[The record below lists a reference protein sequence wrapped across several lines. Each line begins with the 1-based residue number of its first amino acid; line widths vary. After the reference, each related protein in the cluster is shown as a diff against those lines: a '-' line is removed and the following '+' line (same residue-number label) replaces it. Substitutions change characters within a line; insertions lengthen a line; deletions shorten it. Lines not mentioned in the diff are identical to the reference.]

1 MISHTYRNMSPSD
14 LESFG
19 ALVTTRLENN
29 AILSSIKVAGL
40 LNLMPA
46 LLAFSAAKRDFD
58 SFRGTDRRD
67 KQEICRTALIN
78 ELYFTSIKV
87 EDLAK
92 NDTEIITASGYILR
106 KARAKGQKKEPVLVV
121 TPTNFMAINDPMKTG
136 FVHLTWDKV
145 KGASTYG
152 IERRLRGETA
162 WQNGDYTT
170 NNALDLSGFPPNSIM
185 EFRIRTMGAGE
196 DKSEFS
202 AVIAVLVT

>member
-1 MISHTYRNMSPSD
+1 MSPSD

-58 SFRGTDRRD
+58 SFHGSDRRD

-121 TPTNFMAINDPMKTG
+121 TPTNFMAVNDPMKTG

-202 AVIAVLVT
+202 AVVAVLVT